1 MIRDFTDRCPKAS
14 AAIVAVLFTLFPMA
28 LMLASQYI
36 FGERVNMPLL
46 IFIYSLVIEFIM
58 WENVE
63 RMILIF
69 FPFMLTLIGFI
80 SAEIIYTVSET
91 ASAPGMGPDP
101 VVYLISSLMVTVF
114 GAEAAGFIG
123 AVILHAFVV
132 IGKKLCEF
140 IKER

>member
-14 AAIVAVLFTLFPMA
+14 AAIITVLFTLVPMT
-28 LMLASQYI
+28 LTLASQYI
-36 FGERVNMPLL
+36 FGERLNVPLL
-46 IFIYSLVIEFIM
+46 IFIYSLIIEFIM
-58 WENVE
+58 WETIE

-69 FPFMLTLIGFI
+69 FPFMMMLIGFI
-80 SAEIIYTVSET
+80 SAEIIYTLSET
-91 ASAPGMGPDP
+91 ASIPGMGPDP

-123 AVILHAFVV
+123 AIVLHALVV
-132 IGKKLCEF
+132 IGKKLCEL